1 LDKNSTEVENL
12 ELSDIQFDENYKN
25 FSVGVHFKETF
36 MPKQR
41 IQLSKVQMKV
51 TEYDVNMNEVTPSA
65 QPIFVSAK
73 NLRSEKIKDL
83 GIKGLVLVDL
93 SLGELQIEKQKSA
106 VESLREF
113 VFEDQLYVA
122 FMQGGKVSQTYPAT
136 DYVLDNYFV
145 EDETPTMLF
154 RSIATKMEEMRSN
167 ESEFFSDTPIEN
179 KMLIVFSDGHIYNGD
194 KPVDPKHFE
203 YQEIL
208 LNETKQAQKLQFCY
222 VNLNEEKE
230 DEFSVENDV
239 EDLFTYVCKQTG
251 GAYLPEL
258 DMKAISDE
266 VMVGRKTNKEDFRL
280 NLTNPD
286 DKIYRGDER
295 ILKVTC
301 MYDGKVLF
309 SGSKSYSLGSV
320 YKPVI
325 INGGGMGSILIQAV
339 VFTLILLLFIYVILQ
354 LILPYIKYRIFKY
367 KYVTKYTGPNMS
379 WGGIQVPETCY
390 YCKTPF
396 EIGDEIVYDY
406 TAQGDILNDI
416 LEKKT
421 IQERYSRMIDRAK
434 QKTNIDVEIISGNEE
449 SNLGFMGVLEGL
461 DTDEQI
467 LVIDIGGGSTEF
479 ILGDREGIK
488 FAKSENV
495 GALRMT
501 EKFLAKDPIDTNE
514 FSNMSKF
521 IYSEIKDTIDYIK
534 SKQIKK
540 IVGIGGTITSLSAMN
555 QELEVYS
562 MEKIH
567 NSEVSIKNIK
577 DILQNLKQ
585 MTLNDKKTLKGLQP
599 KRADIITAGV
609 EILNIIMENLEIEKI
624 IVSEYDNLEG
634 LMCHK
639 VKKMS

>member
-1 LDKNSTEVENL
+1 MKIGTIDIGTNSMRLLIADYN
-12 ELSDIQFDENYKN
+12 N
-25 FSVGVHFKETF
+25 
-36 MPKQR
+36 
-41 IQLSKVQMKV
+41 
-51 TEYDVNMNEVTPSA
+51 
-65 QPIFVSAK
+65 
-73 NLRSEKIKDL
+73 
-83 GIKGLVLVDL
+83 
-93 SLGELQIEKQKSA
+93 
-106 VESLREF
+106 
-113 VFEDQLYVA
+113 
-122 FMQGGKVSQTYPAT
+122 GK
-136 DYVLDNYFV
+136 
-145 EDETPTMLF
+145 
-154 RSIATKMEEMRSN
+154 
-167 ESEFFSDTPIEN
+167 IEN
-179 KMLIVFSDGHIYNGD
+179 RK
-194 KPVDPKHFE
+194 K
-203 YQEIL
+203 
-208 LNETKQAQKLQFCY
+208 Y
-222 VNLNEEKE
+222 VNTTRIGQGVDKEGYIREEVLQRNINALE
-230 DEFSVENDV
+230 EFANICKVE
-239 EDLFTYVCKQTG
+239 ECQ
-251 GAYLPEL
+251 
-258 DMKAISDE
+258 AI
-266 VMVGRKTNKEDFRL
+266 
-280 NLTNPD
+280 
-286 DKIYRGDER
+286 Y
-295 ILKVTC
+295 C
-301 MYDGKVLF
+301 MGTSALRD
-309 SGSKSYSLGSV
+309 SK
-320 YKPVI
+320 
-325 INGGGMGSILIQAV
+325 NGN
-339 VFTLILLLFIYVILQ
+339 VFV
-354 LILPYIKYRIFKY
+354 
-367 KYVTKYTGPNMS
+367 
-379 WGGIQVPETCY
+379 
-390 YCKTPF
+390 
-396 EIGDEIVYDY
+396 
-406 TAQGDILNDI
+406 
-416 LEKKT
+416 
-421 IQERYSRMIDRAK
+421 DRAK
-434 QKTNIDVEIISGNEE
+434 QKTNINVEIISGNEE

-479 ILGDREGIK
+479 IVGDIEGIK